1 MNCTLVS
8 QRGGRTARRYVSAVG
23 ISAHIAR
30 LRAAVGHELLVLPSV
45 SVLPVDSAGRVLLV
59 RHAGHDD
66 GWGTLGG
73 AVEPGESPA
82 AAAAREAREEISVD
96 IKVVRLLDVLG
107 GPDYEV
113 SYPNGDRTAY
123 VTAVY
128 EARIISGSPAP
139 GDGEL
144 SELAWFRLDEL
155 PALPLSRFA
164 RALLHAIGHL

>member
-1 MNCTLVS
+1 MVS
-8 QRGGRTARRYVSAVG
+8 HVG
-23 ISAHIAR
+23 IAAHIAR
-30 LRAAVGHELLVLPSV
+30 LRAAVGHELLLLPSV
-45 SVLPVDSAGRVLLV
+45 SVLPVDEAGRVLLV

-82 AAAAREAREEISVD
+82 TAAAREAREEMTADVELL
-96 IKVVRLLDVLG
+96 RLLDVLG

-128 EARIISGSPAP
+128 EARVVSGSPAP

-144 SELAWFRLDEL
+144 SEVAWFTPDEL
-155 PALPLSRFA
+155 RALPLTRFA
-164 RALLHAIGHL
+164 RALLHAIGRL